1 MAHPRGIFSEGKM
14 TTEDS
19 MSFQMGLHDNSESL
33 KLKNG
38 FKNNK
43 KVIASNSRVFQ
54 QMQTL

>member
-1 MAHPRGIFSEGKM
+1 M
-14 TTEDS
+14 TTEGS

-43 KVIASNSRVFQ
+43 KVIASNPRVFQ
-54 QMQTL
+54 QMQTPGAEEAPFVLTW